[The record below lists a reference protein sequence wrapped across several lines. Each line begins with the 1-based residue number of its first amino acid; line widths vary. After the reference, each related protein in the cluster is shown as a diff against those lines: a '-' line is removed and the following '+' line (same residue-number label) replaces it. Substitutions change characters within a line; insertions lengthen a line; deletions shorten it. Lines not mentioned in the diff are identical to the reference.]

1 MNFKIV
7 SSNNKLKEKAIHILT
22 ILNMKESIH
31 IQDVDFWLIDVK
43 TMNKESIESYKNRQS
58 SAFLLF
64 IVNNDED
71 IALVLKNGFS
81 NYILSSFSKEELKN
95 WHKFF
100 INTKKPNLINLS
112 EYSSLNL
119 NKNELILNNETY
131 LLTKQETA
139 LMKALIKGEFV
150 STKLLK
156 TILNL
161 RSETSV
167 RTIIN
172 RIRKKIETDIFIQK
186 RNYGYKLNILENED
200 EKINSDSY
208 VKELE
213 EQNALIQKIVDN
225 SSIYIVTFVHKQ
237 LFCINESFRNLL
249 GKDII
254 KELWD
259 ETKGDFF
266 QLIEHN
272 SRDIKKLKEELFNQ
286 KTISKIRIHNFK
298 TNDYYEFNVQTYYF
312 EKTDKHLLIF
322 NL

>member
-7 SSNNKLKEKAIHILT
+7 SSNNKLKEKVIHILT

-43 TMNKESIESYKNRQS
+43 TMNKGSIESYKNRQS

-71 IALVLKNGFS
+71 IALILKNGFS

-100 INTKKPNLINLS
+100 INTRKPNLINLS

-172 RIRKKIETDIFIQK
+172 RIRKKIEADIFIQK
-186 RNYGYKLNILENED
+186 RNYGYKLNILENENK
-200 EKINSDSY
+200 KINS
-208 VKELE
+208 
-213 EQNALIQKIVDN
+213 
-225 SSIYIVTFVHKQ
+225 
-237 LFCINESFRNLL
+237 
-249 GKDII
+249 
-254 KELWD
+254 
-259 ETKGDFF
+259 
-266 QLIEHN
+266 
-272 SRDIKKLKEELFNQ
+272 
-286 KTISKIRIHNFK
+286 
-298 TNDYYEFNVQTYYF
+298 
-312 EKTDKHLLIF
+312 
-322 NL
+322 